1 MLFSIKINLYSHLLD
16 PKVIVKSVDSYLGQI
31 LTCYAF
37 WKRRQV
43 AKPQA
48 SLVAQL
54 VRNPPTMQ
62 ETQVRSLGWEDPL
75 EKERAT
81 HSSVLAWRIPRTVN
95 YQALL
100 SMESQESETT

>member
-48 SLVAQL
+48 SLVGQL
-54 VRNPPTMQ
+54 VKNLPTMQ
-62 ETQVRSLGWEDPL
+62 ETPVPFLGCEDPL
-75 EKERAT
+75 EKRKAT
-81 HSSVLAWRIPRTVN
+81 HSSVLVWRILWTV
-95 YQALL
+95 
-100 SMESQESETT
+100 